1 MLTNIGSSAPVF
13 HFKGNRDLLNFQKTA
28 FLCSRSISS
37 TAVLKCYDW
46 AIEQREKGVCV
57 LSGFQSQI
65 EKDVLHYLLQ
75 GMQPI
80 IIALAR
86 GLKKRIEPELQDAF
100 SSGRILMVSV
110 FPETITRPTSEAA
123 ELRNRM
129 MIEMADHIVFGFVS
143 ETGNLAKLKVE
154 YSNKKEIHTL

>member
-1 MLTNIGSSAPVF
+1 MLKNSDFFSSEL
-13 HFKGNRDLLNFQKTA
+13 HFKGNRVLLNFQKTA

-46 AIEQREKGVCV
+46 AIEQREKGACV
-57 LSGFQSQI
+57 ISGFQSQI

-75 GMQPI
+75 GKQPI

-100 SSGRILMVSV
+100 SSGRILMVSI
-110 FPETITRPTSEAA
+110 FPETLTRPTSETAVQ
-123 ELRNRM
+123 RNRM
-129 MIEMADHIVFGFVS
+129 MLEMADSVVFGFVS